1 MIIDVPGWVIVVAS
15 IVCLYA
21 LFWLFGTGK

>member
-15 IVCLYA
+15 IVCLY
-21 LFWLFGTGK
+21 LLIWIFGMGK